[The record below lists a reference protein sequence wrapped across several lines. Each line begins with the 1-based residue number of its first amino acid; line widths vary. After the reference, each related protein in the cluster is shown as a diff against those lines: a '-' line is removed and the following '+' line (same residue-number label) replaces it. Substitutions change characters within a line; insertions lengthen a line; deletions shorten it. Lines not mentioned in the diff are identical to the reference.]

1 MYAKSLLVIYVITT
15 TIITVLYIIIACS
28 YKVLFPLLLLTSIQL
43 VGDYLDG
50 GSGAKICFQ
59 KVKLG
64 ISSKQ
69 PPFGTKQEVW
79 LWVFKGI
86 GRLNRS
92 GWSASSWL
100 LFLKS
105 WLEWKEIVLQP
116 SVTFALKS
124 SHFLESM
131 HTWWGKCFTYMFSS
145 VNTSVYSR
153 SN

>member
-69 PPFGTKQEVW
+69 LPFETKQEV
-79 LWVFKGI
+79 
-86 GRLNRS
+86 
-92 GWSASSWL
+92 
-100 LFLKS
+100 
-105 WLEWKEIVLQP
+105 
-116 SVTFALKS
+116 
-124 SHFLESM
+124 
-131 HTWWGKCFTYMFSS
+131 
-145 VNTSVYSR
+145 
-153 SN
+153 